1 MGAVREAVLE
11 TPPETAVIPA
21 RVNVIGAVISSPATL
36 EPDAFAF
43 SQLGQT
49 APEPSLFAIPIEAVT
64 LEGEEILEVA
74 LFEPALF
81 EPAQSAISPLEPAPF
96 EPAQILAAPP
106 EIFDDAPM
114 PFDAYSD
121 AAQDVNLETFD
132 LSTAP
137 DTAPLEAFALDFGD
151 ITAAPR
157 PRGPQAPSSVT
168 GHPND
173 AVLSN
178 LFAHRVIGAGVFE
191 VKTVVAEEALPP
203 AATAE
208 DAD

>member
-1 MGAVREAVLE
+1 MTGVRRLYRQVIIRGSVAALLSSSAA
-11 TPPETAVIPA
+11 TTAYAQQAPAPPPPA
-21 RVNVIGAVISSPATL
+21 PAPT
-36 EPDAFAF
+36 
-43 SQLGQT
+43 T
-49 APEPSLFAIPIEAVT
+49 IT
-64 LEGEEILEVA
+64 
-74 LFEPALF
+74 
-81 EPAQSAISPLEPAPF
+81 EPAP
-96 EPAQILAAPP
+96 
-106 EIFDDAPM
+106 
-114 PFDAYSD
+114 
-121 AAQDVNLETFD
+121 
-132 LSTAP
+132 AP

-168 GHPND
+168 GHPNY
-173 AVLSN
+173 AVLSK